1 MNPLPG
7 STTTKH
13 GLLAEMPFPLD
24 LQITKDKSNPH
35 AARTIKLGTRLHT
48 PSPRGSNQN
57 VVSNFSMTCRGA
69 PMMPGRVLTTP
80 LVMLLTIKEKRCPSG
95 AV

>member
-1 MNPLPG
+1 MDDNEPK
-7 STTTKH
+7 TRVNNNKTR
-13 GLLAEMPFPLD
+13 LAFG
-24 LQITKDKSNPH
+24 KDISIGFADYGVKSKPH

-80 LVMLLTIKEKRCPSG
+80 LVMLLTIKEKR
-95 AV
+95 